1 MSKVSKEERV
11 KFEEIMKNSEDV
23 FLPYE
28 LADNIIKEVLAN
40 GENSREKIM
49 RMILENNI
57 KTIKETDRGRKGIA
71 ELIKKS
77 DA

>member
-1 MSKVSKEERV
+1 MSKVGKEERV
-11 KFEEIMKNSEDV
+11 KLEEIMKNSKDV

-28 LADNIIKEVLAN
+28 LADKIIKEVLAN

-49 RMILENNI
+49 RMILEHNV
-57 KTIKETDRGRKGIA
+57 KTIKETDRGRKDIA

-77 DA
+77 DT